1 MNCVHNS
8 NILYLLSLTGPPS
21 SPRSPVPQV
30 NDTSLTLEW
39 SEPLD
44 CGGRSD
50 LTYSVECRM
59 CSTPRGPCM
68 PCGDGVNYRPSQTG
82 IQGRR
87 LSVWGLRPHTT
98 YSFTV
103 MALNGVSPL
112 SQQGHVG
119 ETVNIT
125 TSPNGETERQWRFIW
140 MKVVVLVECVNCLCV
155 CFVVP
160 VLVSGLRKVT
170 ATESSLTLHWNT
182 PTQSHYRILQYQ
194 LRYCEKVNDYT
205 I

>member
-1 MNCVHNS
+1 MSSSNSVLICFPTSCGLHWLFWFLCWILCITDMSCRWMNCGHNS

-68 PCGDGVNYRPSQTG
+68 PCGDGVNYLPSQTG

-112 SQQGHVG
+112 SQQGHAG

-125 TSPNGETERQWRFIW
+125 TSPNGETV
-140 MKVVVLVECVNCLCV
+140 KVDMNESCCFSWV
-155 CFVVP
+155 C
-160 VLVSGLRKVT
+160 
-170 ATESSLTLHWNT
+170 
-182 PTQSHYRILQYQ
+182 
-194 LRYCEKVNDYT
+194 
-205 I
+205 

>member
-1 MNCVHNS
+1 MNCGHNS
-8 NILYLLSLTGPPS
+8 NILCLLSLSGPPS

-44 CGGRSD
+44 SGGRSD

-59 CSTPRGPCM
+59 CSAPGGPCM

-87 LSVWGLRPHTT
+87 VSIWGLRPHTT

-112 SQQGHVG
+112 SQQGPAG
-119 ETVNIT
+119 ETINIT
-125 TSPNGETERQWRFIW
+125 TSPNGETERQ
-140 MKVVVLVECVNCLCV
+140 
-155 CFVVP
+155 
-160 VLVSGLRKVT
+160 
-170 ATESSLTLHWNT
+170 
-182 PTQSHYRILQYQ
+182 
-194 LRYCEKVNDYT
+194 
-205 I
+205 